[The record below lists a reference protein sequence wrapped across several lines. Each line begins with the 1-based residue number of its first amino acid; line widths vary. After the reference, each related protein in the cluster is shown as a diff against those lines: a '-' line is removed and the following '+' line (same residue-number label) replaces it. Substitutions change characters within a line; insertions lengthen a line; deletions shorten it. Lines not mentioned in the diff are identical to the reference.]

1 MKNAIKWSSIALA
14 VAVGNGLLVSNV
26 TAQESEGFIEGSSAT
41 LSNRTM
47 NFNRDFRSSG
57 AGQSKRDETAT
68 GFVLNFESGYS
79 RGPIGLGFDTISML
93 GIKLDSTGKTAETG
107 LLPSSYDAATRSGDT
122 GPSNYSEIRGAV
134 KANILNDTVLRYGV
148 HLPENPVIAYDD
160 ARLLPN
166 HYSGYSVTNNTID
179 GLFVEAGRMNDRG
192 EMALSSED
200 DGAFGV
206 EDEKVVYLGG
216 TYDFSDALG
225 ATLYTSK
232 ADELWK
238 RHFAGLSYTFDLAE
252 GLSLSTDLAHYETSN
267 ESSIAEYDNKATSIG
282 VTLGAGNHGFTLAAQ
297 RMGGDAGFAY
307 LDGGIFIANSVQ
319 YLDFNA
325 KDEKSYQARYDYDFE
340 GLGIPGLT
348 FMTRYIRGSDIDT
361 GFVSDPAEDVI
372 VSRDTRWERDTNISY
387 TMQAGMLE
395 GVNVLWRNAT
405 IRQDAALDGGDVD
418 ENRLIVSYTWDLL

>member
-26 TAQESEGFIEGSSAT
+26 SAQQAEGFIEGSSAT

-93 GIKLDSTGKTAETG
+93 GIKLDSTSDAAGTG
-107 LLPSSYDAATRSGDT
+107 ILPSTQGDT

-134 KANILNDTVLRYGV
+134 KANILGDTVLRYGV

-166 HYSGYSVTNNTID
+166 HYSGYSVTNTSID
-179 GLFVEAGRMNDRG
+179 GLFVEAGRMNKRG
-192 EMALSSED
+192 EMNDSSEV
-200 DGAFGV
+200 DGAFNV
-206 EDEKVVYLGG
+206 FEDSNEVAIDSDKVVYLGG
-216 TYDFSDALG
+216 TYTVSDDLSAS
-225 ATLYTSK
+225 LYTSK
-232 ADELWK
+232 ADDLWK
-238 RHFAGLSYTFDLAE
+238 RHFAGLTYSFDLAE
-252 GLSLSTDLAHYETSN
+252 GLSLTTDLAHYHTSDD
-267 ESSIAEYDNKATSIG
+267 SRAAAEFGNKATSIG
-282 VTLGAGNHGFTLAAQ
+282 ATLGAGYHGFTLAAQ
-297 RMGGDAGFAY
+297 RMSGDAGYAY
-307 LDGGIFIANSVQ
+307 ADGGIFLANSVQ

-361 GFVSDPAEDVI
+361 NVAGGT
-372 VSRDTRWERDTNISY
+372 RDTRWERDTNISY
-387 TMQAGMLE
+387 TMQTGMLE